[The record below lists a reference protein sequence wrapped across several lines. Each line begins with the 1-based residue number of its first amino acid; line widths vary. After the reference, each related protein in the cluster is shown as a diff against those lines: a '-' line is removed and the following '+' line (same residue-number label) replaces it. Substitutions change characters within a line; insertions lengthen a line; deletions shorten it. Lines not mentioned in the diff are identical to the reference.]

1 MNTARIISI
10 KNMTWL
16 TGSEPMV
23 YKSVSLLKPRTQQHQ
38 RYNPDGNRRE
48 LNNQRTPG
56 IPAFDQQEE
65 RRDQRKQDEIE

>member
-16 TGSEPMV
+16 TGSEPTV
-23 YKSVSLLKPRTQQHQ
+23 YKSVSLVKTENKQHQ

-56 IPAFDQQEE
+56 IPALNQQEE